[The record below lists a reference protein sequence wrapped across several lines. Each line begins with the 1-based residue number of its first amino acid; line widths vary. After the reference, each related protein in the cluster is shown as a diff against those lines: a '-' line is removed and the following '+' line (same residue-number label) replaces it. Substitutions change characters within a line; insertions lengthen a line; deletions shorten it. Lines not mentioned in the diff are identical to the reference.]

1 MAPVRA
7 LVWRNGSVAVL
18 GVLLLGVV
26 TFVARRVAAPLNQ
39 LTRAAAE
46 LEAGQPRG
54 NELAPLLRR
63 ADEVGNLGR
72 AFTRMPGEIRQR
84 VQSLSTWNAN
94 LEQTF
99 AARTAEFETAV
110 DEAEEARAQAQ
121 AANQTKSALLANMS
135 HELRTP
141 MNAIIGCSE
150 MLLEE

>member
-1 MAPVRA
+1 VVLDVPTSAVMAPVRA

-26 TFVARRVAAPLNQ
+26 TFVARRV
-39 LTRAAAE
+39 AAE

-121 AANQTKSALLANMS
+121 AANQPKSALLANMS